1 MSAVV
6 VLCLQAKE
14 NKLKPDEFTGGTFTI
29 SNLGMYG
36 VEHFA
41 AIINPPQARC
51 DCCRELIT
59 AAGLLWGV
67 SRILACQHK
76 ERCACTALCG
86 QLDLACVAFSR

>member
-1 MSAVV
+1 MFSTVNAAADVMNAQRRGGADAP
-6 VLCLQAKE
+6 QAKE

-51 DCCRELIT
+51 APL
-59 AAGLLWGV
+59 
-67 SRILACQHK
+67 
-76 ERCACTALCG
+76 
-86 QLDLACVAFSR
+86 VAPS